1 MLYYL
6 RLKRGVAQ
14 LGSALGSG
22 PRGRRFESCH
32 SDQNSGWDLVSHPEF
47 LLMRQARESAC
58 KLLRRRTF
66 LTRQNA
72 ICRRSAQRALGLVQ
86 NPVTPTTKKQ
96 GHLCPCFFMVGR
108 IALCSAVSSVPS
120 QFGTKG
126 ERVKIPR
133 CGVFTKRYPAKQRAR
148 RAEYPQATAGD
159 YATGEGRAG
168 LTSTRI
174 CVQIA
179 PEANVF
185 DPTKCNL
192 PPKRAA
198 RARLGSES
206 CHSDHKKAGALVS
219 LLFYGRKDSVVL
231 CGFFGSEPI
240 RDQG

>member
-32 SDQNSGWDLVSHPEF
+32 SDQNSGWDTRSHPEF

-96 GHLCPCFFMVGR
+96 GHLCPCFFAVGR
-108 IALCSAVSSVPS
+108 IALCSAASSVPS

-159 YATGEGRAG
+159 YATGGYAREGCIRKKRDA
-168 LTSTRI
+168 TRPAFYDRLM
-174 CVQIA
+174 VL
-179 PEANVF
+179 
-185 DPTKCNL
+185 L
-192 PPKRAA
+192 P
-198 RARLGSES
+198 
-206 CHSDHKKAGALVS
+206 
-219 LLFYGRKDSVVL
+219 
-231 CGFFGSEPI
+231 CGFFGFPGFQPSI
-240 RDQG
+240 RITGTPTLPA